1 MLAFASPSVVL
12 FGAMGSDSSFSRT
25 LKAGQQDENSPTPP
39 DSRVMLAHS
48 PDGRA
53 EAPIWVGPRSVQ

>member
-1 MLAFASPSVVL
+1 MVL

-48 PDGRA
+48 PEGRA
-53 EAPIWVGPRSVQ
+53 DVSRAQECAVEAGL